1 MRQLQ
6 LLYALG
12 CTIWTLY
19 MIQLLVSLRPS
30 HPEAT
35 LRGDVMCVL
44 LLAVF
49 PAVIGYAIVFK
60 ALPRI
65 GRLITRS

>member
-12 CTIWTLY
+12 CAIWIAY

-35 LRGDVMCVL
+35 LRGDIMCVM

-49 PAVIGYAIVFK
+49 PALVGYVLLFK

-65 GRLITRS
+65 GRLVTRS